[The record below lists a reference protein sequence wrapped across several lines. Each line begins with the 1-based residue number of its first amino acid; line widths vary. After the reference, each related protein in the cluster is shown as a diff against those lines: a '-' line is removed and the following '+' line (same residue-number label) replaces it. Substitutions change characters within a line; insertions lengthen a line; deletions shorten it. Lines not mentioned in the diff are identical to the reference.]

1 MVSPS
6 SDESRRTSPLA
17 LWRYA
22 HDYLRA
28 ARSLSRQHQIACSE
42 SQAAHH
48 VAAQGIEFALLA
60 FLTARG
66 ASLEQVRRD
75 VGRSLYKALARS
87 ESMGLP
93 PIPSPWRAAVAE
105 IAPCHQDTQFV
116 YLAAPEN
123 TFPDLDPV
131 VDAGIFILDRIAP
144 DVAVQF
150 VIHLGDSASPSVETF
165 VRRLRADLSATSDI
179 VGTRADDEY
188 DLPMFEDFSV
198 SSAAPHDRRAD
209 S

>member
-1 MVSPS
+1 MLS
-6 SDESRRTSPLA
+6 STFDESRRTSPLA

-28 ARSLSRQHQIACSE
+28 ARSLSRQHRIACSE

-66 ASLEQVRRD
+66 ASLEEVRRG

-87 ESMGLP
+87 EAAGLP
-93 PIPSPWRAAVAE
+93 SIPAPWRAAVAE

-116 YLAAPEN
+116 YLATQQS

-131 VDAGIFILDRIAP
+131 IDAGIFILDRIAP

-150 VIHLGDSASPSVETF
+150 VVQLGKSSSPTVETF
-165 VRRLRADLSATSDI
+165 VRRLRADLSATSDV
-179 VGTRADDEY
+179 VGTRAIDEY
-188 DLPMFEDFSV
+188 ELAEFYDFPG
-198 SSAAPHDRRAD
+198 SAPPSDRRAD
-209 S
+209 A

>member
-1 MVSPS
+1 MMSSS
-6 SDESRRTSPLA
+6 SDESRRTAPLA

-28 ARSLSRQHQIACSE
+28 ARSLSRQHRIACSE

-87 ESMGLP
+87 EALGLP

-105 IAPCHQDTQFV
+105 IAACHQDTQFV
-116 YLAAPEN
+116 YLIAPEN
-123 TFPDLDPV
+123 TFPDLNPV

-150 VIHLGDSASPSVETF
+150 VVHLGDSASPTVETF
-165 VRRLRADLSATSDI
+165 VRRLRADLSATSDV

-188 DLPMFEDFSV
+188 DLPLDDFSG
-198 SSAAPHDRRAD
+198 SAAASHSRRAD
-209 S
+209 A

>member
-1 MVSPS
+1 MMTST

-28 ARSLSRQHQIACSE
+28 ARSLSRQHRIACTE

-66 ASLEQVRRD
+66 ASLEEVRKD

-87 ESMGLP
+87 EAEGLP
-93 PIPSPWRAAVAE
+93 PIPAPWRAAVAE

-116 YLAAPEN
+116 YLATPED

-150 VIHLGDSASPSVETF
+150 VVHLGDNTSPTVETF

-179 VGTRADDEY
+179 VGSHADDEY
-188 DLPMFEDFSV
+188 DLRVFDDFYGSV
-198 SSAAPHDRRAD
+198 PPNDRRPDA
-209 S
+209 

>member
-1 MVSPS
+1 MTSPI

-28 ARSLSRQHQIACSE
+28 ARSLSRQHRIACSE

-66 ASLEQVRRD
+66 TSLEQVRKD

-87 ESMGLP
+87 EAEGLP

-105 IAPCHQDTQFV
+105 IAPCHQETQFV
-116 YLAAPEN
+116 YLATPEDV
-123 TFPDLDPV
+123 FPDLDPV

-150 VIHLGDSASPSVETF
+150 VVHLGDSASPTVETF
-165 VRRLRADLSATSDI
+165 VRRLRTDLSATSDI

-188 DLPMFEDFSV
+188 DLPEFDDFPG
-198 SSAAPHDRRAD
+198 SAPPKDRRAD
-209 S
+209 A

>member
-1 MVSPS
+1 MMTST

-28 ARSLSRQHQIACSE
+28 ARSLSRQHRIACSE

-66 ASLEQVRRD
+66 ASLEEVRKD

-87 ESMGLP
+87 ETEGLP
-93 PIPSPWRAAVAE
+93 PIPAPWRAAVAE

-116 YLAAPEN
+116 YLATPED

-150 VIHLGDSASPSVETF
+150 VVHLGDNTSPTVETF

-179 VGTRADDEY
+179 VGSHADDEY
-188 DLPMFEDFSV
+188 DLRVFDDFYGSV
-198 SSAAPHDRRAD
+198 PPNDRRAD
-209 S
+209 A

>member
-1 MVSPS
+1 
-6 SDESRRTSPLA
+6 
-17 LWRYA
+17 
-22 HDYLRA
+22 
-28 ARSLSRQHQIACSE
+28 
-42 SQAAHH
+42 
-48 VAAQGIEFALLA
+48 LLA

-66 ASLEQVRRD
+66 ASLDDIRND

-87 ESMGLP
+87 EGEGLP
-93 PIPSPWRAAVAE
+93 PIPAPWRAAVAE

-116 YLAAPEN
+116 YLATPKD

-150 VIHLGDSASPSVETF
+150 VVHLGDNTSPTVETF

-179 VGTRADDEY
+179 VGTRADDEH
-188 DLPMFEDFSV
+188 DLSVFDDFSG
-198 SSAAPHDRRAD
+198 SAPPNDRRAD
-209 S
+209 A